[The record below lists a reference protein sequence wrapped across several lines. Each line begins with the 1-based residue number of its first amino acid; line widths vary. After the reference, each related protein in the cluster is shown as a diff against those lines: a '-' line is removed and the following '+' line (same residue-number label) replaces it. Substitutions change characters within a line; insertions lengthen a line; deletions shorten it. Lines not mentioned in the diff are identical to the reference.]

1 MRKLALVVL
10 LSAGVVAGCG
20 VSANACGDKLLVLG
34 RGIRLE
40 SLLGSRTAKILAYQ
54 HAGTRGA
61 DLITNP
67 KFQSALKGGG
77 YQLRVVRDREELEV
91 ALRVGKYDLLVSD
104 ITDANALEST
114 LQSVAAAPTLI
125 LILYQPTKADLA
137 SVEKRYRYV
146 LKASSKGANLSPI
159 EQALETKLEAEA
171 KLKREHRRVGGA

>member
-54 HAGTRGA
+54 HGGTHGA

-91 ALRVGKYDLLVSD
+91 ALQIGRAHV
-104 ITDANALEST
+104 
-114 LQSVAAAPTLI
+114 
-125 LILYQPTKADLA
+125 
-137 SVEKRYRYV
+137 
-146 LKASSKGANLSPI
+146 
-159 EQALETKLEAEA
+159 
-171 KLKREHRRVGGA
+171 